1 MAPFPARAFRLLLFA
16 ALAAMTGGQVA
27 ACGADTDCTVA
38 GGSYRIA
45 LPETGGGEASGG
57 AIIFLHGYGG
67 SPEDVMGF
75 AALRDVAERLDV
87 ALVAPRGEDKSWN
100 LPGAMSGERD
110 DVAFIDGVARD
121 AVSRFR
127 VDPNRILVSGFS
139 VGASMVWYVACAE
152 GRRYAGY
159 APIAGAFWEPY
170 VESCRLPL
178 PTIRHV
184 HGTADETVPLE
195 GRKLRVAT
203 QGNVFRSFELLRRF
217 SQCTGDLAD
226 ADAEG
231 DLTCQHQTCGGSE
244 QDLCLHSGGHVV
256 RPEWIEEAWRQV
268 FDEGAS
274 H

>member
-1 MAPFPARAFRLLLFA
+1 MAPFLAPAFRLLLVV
-16 ALAAMTGGQVA
+16 ALAAATGGQVA
-27 ACGADTDCTVA
+27 ACGADSDCSVA

-45 LPETGGGEASGG
+45 LPETGGGEASG

-67 SPEDVMGF
+67 SPEDIMRF
-75 AALRDVAERLDV
+75 AALGDAAGRLGV

-100 LPGAMSGERD
+100 LPGAFSGGRD
-110 DVAFIDGVARD
+110 DIAFIDSVARD

-139 VGASMVWYVACAE
+139 VGGSMVWYVACAE

-170 VESCRLPL
+170 VDGCRLPL

-203 QGNVFRSFELLRRF
+203 HGNLFRSFELLRRF
-217 SQCTGDLAD
+217 SQCTGGLAG
-226 ADAEG
+226 ADVEG
-231 DLTCQHQTCGGSE
+231 DLTCEHQTCGGNE
-244 QDLCLHSGGHVV
+244 QELCLHAGGHSV
-256 RPEWIEEAWRQV
+256 RAEWIEEAWRQIV
-268 FDEGAS
+268 ADGAW